1 MVNKAWDFFY
11 KFHHLTCLLLVSLLA
26 VALYF
31 TRDVNYLKFLKN
43 QHKLHNDDK
52 NNSSTSSSSSSGRC
66 DFFSGRWIYDNK
78 STTYPIYKERECSF
92 MEDNYSCEK
101 HGRKDLKYQHW
112 RWQPH
117 NCDIPM
123 FNGTALLEKL
133 RGKKLIFVG
142 DSMNRN
148 QLVSFLCLI
157 DPFLPK
163 SSNKKL
169 ILKGNLYYFHDTEYN
184 TTIGLYWSP
193 YLVESN
199 ADLVLTYRA
208 KGRAVR
214 IDSIENHAR
223 HWNDAD
229 FLVFDTYVW
238 WSNPMMTLIWGSFGS
253 PDAIY
258 QTVGKKVRR
267 YEMALTTWADWL
279 ELNINRTKTK
289 LFFMS
294 VSPYV
299 TGVDGLSDCFNRS
312 EPIFTGEHLKATN
325 DSMLGIVEMV
335 IERMERRGV
344 KVEYMRITRMSEDR
358 IDAHPS
364 IYKKFWVPL
373 TEDEKTQ
380 PRSYSDCLHWC
391 LPGVPD
397 VWNQILY
404 DYIIKS

>member
-1 MVNKAWDFFY
+1 
-11 KFHHLTCLLLVSLLA
+11 
-26 VALYF
+26 
-31 TRDVNYLKFLKN
+31 
-43 QHKLHNDDK
+43 
-52 NNSSTSSSSSSGRC
+52 
-66 DFFSGRWIYDNK
+66 
-78 STTYPIYKERECSF
+78 

-238 WSNPMMTLIWGSFGS
+238 WSNPMMTL
-253 PDAIY
+253 
-258 QTVGKKVRR
+258 
-267 YEMALTTWADWL
+267 M
-279 ELNINRTKTK
+279 
-289 LFFMS
+289 
-294 VSPYV
+294 
-299 TGVDGLSDCFNRS
+299 
-312 EPIFTGEHLKATN
+312 
-325 DSMLGIVEMV
+325 
-335 IERMERRGV
+335 
-344 KVEYMRITRMSEDR
+344 
-358 IDAHPS
+358 
-364 IYKKFWVPL
+364 
-373 TEDEKTQ
+373 
-380 PRSYSDCLHWC
+380 
-391 LPGVPD
+391 
-397 VWNQILY
+397 
-404 DYIIKS
+404 